1 MNKFINPYTFV
12 SFQEVKNRKTLE
24 DIKNEKTYTGIIEY
38 NIVPKTPLI
47 IPNTSDDKFKIDNSI
62 SNSISNSYGIFSY
75 EDLKDKNSQDET
87 YQPVIPGSEIRGC
100 IRNAFE
106 AFTNSCYNF
115 DPNNDLY
122 FTERVLPENVYTP
135 GVLIWESDNKY
146 HLYEADKY
154 KDLYLDDDQDYID
167 EDLKL
172 DIDGELFEMFDEV
185 YYSKEG
191 TKFDNITK
199 KETSEC
205 PYKGYLMIGNN
216 IVGTRNKKTIAVLS
230 EKGRE
235 LISFEKGSD
244 YYKKLVA
251 VIESFKDKDDKCT
264 YQRYLD
270 GLEKNKTI
278 TIYYKKEKDN
288 YIFSPAQI
296 GRKIYNHSVFD
307 LLDTSKYCKETLCPA
322 CLLFG
327 NIDKSDKKES
337 TKTAVS
343 SRVRFTD
350 AILNGYTYTNEYI
363 DLISS
368 SPKYS
373 NKYFYSTKP
382 SGWNEGAQIR
392 GRKFYWHHKPN
403 LEVIKKEV
411 ETNNNP
417 KLKSRYYY
425 IDEKKFKGDLSFK
438 GKVYFENIT
447 KDELCNLYKSISLI
461 DEKHMHKLG
470 YGKPYG
476 FGSCK
481 FTVTKIDS
489 EDITLDEIK
498 EKVKWENDKTN
509 RELEYVLDFNALDQY
524 VKNNIIVHY
533 PFNELGEEGYKWFVI
548 NKKKGNRKSLPYL
561 LDNSCKRN
569 DPSLSSNKNET
580 NTNNSYGNY
589 KKRW

>member
-1 MNKFINPYTFV
+1 MSKFINPYTFV

-24 DIKNEKTYTGIIEY
+24 DIKNGKYTGIIEY

-47 IPNTSDDKFKIDNSI
+47 IPNTSNDEFKIDNSI
-62 SNSISNSYGIFSY
+62 SKSYGIFSY
-75 EDLKDKNSQDET
+75 EDLNGKKSQDET

-100 IRNAFE
+100 IRNVFE

-154 KDLYLDDDQDYID
+154 KDLYLDKHQNRKDFKLNID
-167 EDLKL
+167 CEW
-172 DIDGELFEMFDEV
+172 FEMFDEV
-185 YYSKEG
+185 YYSKKG
-191 TKFDNITK
+191 TKFDYITK
-199 KETSEC
+199 EETSEC
-205 PYKGYLMIGNN
+205 PNKGYLIIGND
-216 IVGTRNKKTIAVLS
+216 IVGRNKTKTIAVLS
-230 EKGRE
+230 RKGNE

-244 YYKKLVA
+244 DYKKLVA
-251 VIESFKDKDDKCT
+251 VIESFKDKDDNCT

-270 GLEKNKTI
+270 GLEKNKVI
-278 TIYYKKEKDN
+278 TIYYKKENDK

-296 GRKIYNHSVFD
+296 GRKIYNHSAFD
-307 LLDTSKYCKETLCPA
+307 LLGTSKYCKETLCPA

-337 TKTAVS
+337 NKTAVS

-373 NKYFYSTKP
+373 NKYFYSTKS
-382 SGWNEGAQIR
+382 SGWDEKAQIR
-392 GRKFYWHHKPN
+392 GRKFYWHHQPN
-403 LEVIKKEV
+403 LDRIKKEV
-411 ETNNNP
+411 GTNKNE

-425 IDEKKFKGDLSFK
+425 IDEKKFESGLSFK

-447 KDELCNLYKSISLI
+447 IEELCNLYKSISLI
-461 DEKHMHKLG
+461 DDKHMHKLG

-481 FTVTKIDS
+481 FTVINIVSD
-489 EDITLDEIK
+489 DITLDEIK

-509 RELEYVLDFNALDQY
+509 KELEYVLDFKALEQY
-524 VKNNIIVHY
+524 VENNIIVHY
-533 PFNELGEEGYKWFVI
+533 PFNELGEEGYNWFVI
-548 NKKKGNRKSLPYL
+548 NKRKGNQKSLPYL
-561 LDNSCKRN
+561 VDDSGNRK
-569 DPSLSSNKNET
+569 DPSLSSNKNEN
-580 NTNNSYGNY
+580 NTNNYNGKY
-589 KKRW
+589 KNVGRHR